1 MTYKLTNSTTV
12 LRSDGA
18 NIPEDHTNADWQE
31 YLAWLADG
39 NTPEPADVPPPLNP
53 LEKIKAIEDANPITH
68 RMLRELSMTVAQ
80 IAGAVTGQDITEN
93 PAVKEVLKLNAEI
106 GQLRAQA
113 KAEGLWP

>member
-1 MTYKLTNSTTV
+1 MNYKAPDNSLHFIEPEFAHMLPTGSVPITDEEAEA
-12 LRSDGA
+12 LRIA
-18 NIPEDHTNADWQE
+18 AIVP
-31 YLAWLADG
+31 
-39 NTPEPADVPPPLNP
+39 PPPLNP

-113 KAEGLWP
+113 KAEGLLP